1 MKRIPDYTEER
12 EQIVKEMGYYIP
24 LPRLSAMSKTA
35 SKIVKLVTVNDEYTP
50 SYADAKIVLKM
61 AMEQLDMVTKND
73 QE

>member
-24 LPRLSAMSKTA
+24 LP
-35 SKIVKLVTVNDEYTP
+35 
-50 SYADAKIVLKM
+50 
-61 AMEQLDMVTKND
+61 LDMVTKND